1 MIGGVGM
8 LIESRVLKSLNS
20 SKRIQLRMMIATFNC
35 NHSTKIIFY
44 YSPTNVSKETDLIA
58 FYNELSSLVR
68 CIPKYIIL
76 IISGDINAQIGK
88 NVNNE
93 FSLHNSSNGNGEHLK
108 DFTLENR
115 LIYLHTNFRKE
126 RENYGSTP
134 TQIILKHR
142 WSTSLSIRNG
152 MIERWIAMHIPLS
165 RVCPSITELPRQRYD
180 WAYEGMRPNN
190 HNRSLRLVAA

>member
-1 MIGGVGM
+1 MRTQDVTLKTCRRRWIIGRNGERGLGISALAVW
-8 LIESRVLKSLNS
+8 
-20 SKRIQLRMMIATFNC
+20 
-35 NHSTKIIFY
+35 HDDDDDDD
-44 YSPTNVSKETDLIA
+44 YSPTNVSEETDLIA

-68 CIPKYIIL
+68 SIPKYIVL

-126 RENYGSTP
+126 RENYGPTP
-134 TQIILKHR
+134 TQIILKNR

-152 MIERWIAMHIPLS
+152 MIERWIAIHIPLS
-165 RVCPSITELPRQRYD
+165 RVCPPITELSRQRYD